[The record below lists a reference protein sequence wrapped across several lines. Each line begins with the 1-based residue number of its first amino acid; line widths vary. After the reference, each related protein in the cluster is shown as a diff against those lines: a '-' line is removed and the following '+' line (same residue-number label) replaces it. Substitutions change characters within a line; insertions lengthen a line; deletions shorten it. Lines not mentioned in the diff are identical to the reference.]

1 MEGSLDVNK
10 RFLPC
15 MTYIYSITLHHSLM
29 LPGQSWVNT
38 IVSISLS
45 TDVFFAP
52 IMDILIKASG
62 DSYDSVFIFM
72 IVALAVSAIVM

>member
-1 MEGSLDVNK
+1 
-10 RFLPC
+10 
-15 MTYIYSITLHHSLM
+15 M